1 MSAGKLNCQISF
13 SNNRML
19 KTTVFT
25 LGVNM
30 TTSYSCF
37 HSFPVTDFHHY
48 SFFTI
53 CFGFRL
59 TLLDLCERWL
69 NPHSFFFLNG
79 STKIFSQLNNLCLV
93 FQYSKGTGSLSSA
106 SLGKK
111 TWDKTNWYRT
121 GKDRDYFT
129 PWNDMDWETLMGRK
143 SIQRLSFR
151 IKQES

>member
-1 MSAGKLNCQISF
+1 
-13 SNNRML
+13 ML

-37 HSFPVTDFHHY
+37 HSFPVTDFHHH

-59 TLLDLCERWL
+59 TLLDLCKRWL
-69 NPHSFFFLNG
+69 NPRSFFYLNG
-79 STKIFSQLNNLCLV
+79 STKIFSQLNNLYLV
-93 FQYSKGTGSLSSA
+93 FQYSKGTGSLSSV

-111 TWDKTNWYRT
+111 KKHEIRRT
-121 GKDRDYFT
+121 GTRLRKT
-129 PWNDMDWETLMGRK
+129 GTILHPETTWTGRH
-143 SIQRLSFR
+143 SWAGRQFR
-151 IKQES
+151 G